1 MRRLVV
7 TLVVALVLALTGWE
21 VVSSWTSLDHR
32 RPPAAPRARLD
43 LSALGQDLTPVPVN
57 ARGDLV
63 LRFQDVKVMRVAQ
76 DGREALIGTDDLT
89 SGRMSYPNWQ
99 VPVPDELVGSPLSC
113 QRVETLLDCGQMLR
127 VDMTAGVNQATAP
140 YTLSAAPALEGMT
153 GASSPAPS
161 GTGST
166 AAPSSPGSPGKI
178 GRAHV

>member
-32 RPPAAPRARLD
+32 RPPAAPRVRLD

-57 ARGDLV
+57 AWGDLV

-140 YTLSAAPALEGMT
+140 YTLSAAPAL
-153 GASSPAPS
+153 
-161 GTGST
+161 
-166 AAPSSPGSPGKI
+166 
-178 GRAHV
+178 